1 MKYHLA
7 IRGFSE
13 EVWRGNIVDP
23 EIYLYCFPHDSEP
36 THTMSILTMLLLQCY
51 SKWVSWANGGD
62 YLNSISRCSLWREQG
77 FVDEELL

>member
-36 THTMSILTMLLLQCY
+36 THTMSIVHTYNVTVTVLQQ
-51 SKWVSWANGGD
+51 V
-62 YLNSISRCSLWREQG
+62 G
-77 FVDEELL
+77 FVSKRWRLSEFYITL